1 LRYRF
6 YSIIFLMTLCF
17 AIMNTIRKKQYIMV
31 CFLAGMLSI
40 PTMLKA
46 ANVIS
51 LNEHEKKLVAKGE
64 VIVRE
69 IDAAGKKGR
78 TFEAI
83 GLIKASRN
91 NVLRILKDY
100 KKYPEFM
107 PNVSRIEIVEQRGN
121 DAVLNYTLT
130 LPMGKIKKYRLKISE
145 SAPENQF
152 SILEWQ
158 IQKWP
163 ELKMEET
170 ITDTTGY
177 WRIEEKSENNSL
189 VLYHVYTDPGPIPFG
204 LGWIVE
210 VLSKNSVPEVLLQTK
225 YRAEKLSKFNALNPE
240 PKHKK

>member
-1 LRYRF
+1 
-6 YSIIFLMTLCF
+6 
-17 AIMNTIRKKQYIMV
+17 MNTIWKNQYFRA
-31 CFLAGMLSI
+31 CFIGMLSI
-40 PTMLKA
+40 PTMLNA
-46 ANVIS
+46 ADFIS
-51 LNEHEKKLVAKGE
+51 LDEHEKKLIAQGDI
-64 VIVRE
+64 IVRE
-69 IDAAGKKGR
+69 INAAGKRGR
-78 TFEAI
+78 TFEAV

-91 NVLRILKDY
+91 NVLKVLKDY

-121 DAVLNYTLT
+121 EAVLNYTLT

-145 SAPENQF
+145 SAPGNQF
-152 SILEWQ
+152 SIIEWQ

-163 ELKMEET
+163 ELKIEET

-177 WRIEEKSENNSL
+177 WRIEEKRENNSL

-225 YRAEKLSKFNALNPE
+225 YRAEKLSQRNARNPE
-240 PKHKK
+240 PKHTK